1 MSNVEVLPIWL
12 KQSFAKK
19 IKAILKFTWKPDNQE
34 ILDAAEKILR
44 SEMFGDESDFGDVLF
59 DINLLHHHRLW
70 NLDCLT
76 EQDEQKV
83 DASAG
88 MRMLIARKH
97 STVGTNK
104 YLNLQL
110 FHYNP
115 LICSLCIPMV
125 LKIPVVSMQF
135 AIELQ
140 ENFTFNSI
148 RQAKHPQADELI
160 AYIYDTLLIQQK
172 IGSSFHS
179 LLGLINE
186 VKQKKGEAKLSIYEM
201 DAISECDSIINYL
214 KSSIEKIILIL
225 AFTFEVTN
233 LETYKKHQQ
242 KLKAIDSKLPTKAKA
257 QPYFEFIWKFIQ
269 PQELEKLNNLRTGIN
284 HKKGVSKL
292 QPHTYMDSD
301 LSTSPIGE
309 MFDTLMDQHRKNS
322 ALLIGVLALLTDD
335 LVFRDPPTGSDLEF
349 AIDLQRIYL

>member
-1 MSNVEVLPIWL
+1 MSKVEVLPIWS
-12 KQSFAKK
+12 KQSFARK
-19 IKAILKFTWKPDNQE
+19 IKAILTFNWKPDNQDM
-34 ILDAAEKILR
+34 LDAAEKVLR
-44 SEMFGDESDFGDVLF
+44 LEMFGDESDFGDVLF

-70 NLDCLT
+70 NLDSLT

-83 DASAG
+83 NASAG
-88 MRMLIARKH
+88 MRMLIAQKH
-97 STVGTNK
+97 AVVGTNK

-110 FHYNP
+110 VHYNP
-115 LICSLCIPMV
+115 MICSLCIPMI
-125 LKIPVVSMQF
+125 LKIPVVSMLF

-172 IGSSFHS
+172 IASSFHR
-179 LLGLINE
+179 LLSRMNE
-186 VKQKKGEAKLSIYEM
+186 VQQKKGETKLSIYEM
-201 DAISECDSIINYL
+201 DAISECDLIINYL
-214 KSSIEKIILIL
+214 KSSVEKIVLIL

-242 KLKAIDSKLPTKAKA
+242 KLKAIDLKLPPKAKA
-257 QPYFEFIWKFIQ
+257 QPYFGFIWKFIQ
-269 PQELEKLNNLRTGIN
+269 PEELEKLNNLRTGIN

-292 QPHTYMDSD
+292 QPHSYMDSD

-309 MFDTLMDQHRKNS
+309 IFETLMDQHRKNS
-322 ALLIGVLALLTDD
+322 AMLIGVLALLTDD

-349 AIDLQRIYL
+349 AKDLRGIYL